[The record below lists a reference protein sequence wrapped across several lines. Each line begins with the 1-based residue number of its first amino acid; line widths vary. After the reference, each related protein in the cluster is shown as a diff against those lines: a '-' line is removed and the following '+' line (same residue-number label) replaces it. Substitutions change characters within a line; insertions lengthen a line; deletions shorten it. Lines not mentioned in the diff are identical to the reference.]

1 LLDLDFGREK
11 QRIREKVKEIA
22 SMAGTLGYGLEALG
36 GRLYGRWMIWGFDY
50 WAGQG
55 TVLLI
60 HGSIH
65 PR

>member
-1 LLDLDFGREK
+1 
-11 QRIREKVKEIA
+11 
-22 SMAGTLGYGLEALG
+22 MAGTLGYGLGALG

-60 HGSIH
+60 HGSTH